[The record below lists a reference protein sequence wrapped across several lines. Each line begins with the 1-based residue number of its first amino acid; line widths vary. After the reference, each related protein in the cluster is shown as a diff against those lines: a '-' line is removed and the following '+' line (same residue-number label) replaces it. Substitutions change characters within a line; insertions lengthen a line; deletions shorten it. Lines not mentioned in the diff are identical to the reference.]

1 MNGEA
6 AVGHI
11 LYVEQRAETW
21 IIKLSCELITPS
33 KRPGCS
39 QEARKTLRKMTLISS
54 FCQWNPSL
62 FPGTDGPG
70 PLSNGYPH
78 RLNHFGASQSNVITL
93 LCLTG
98 KTHCGWISHQ
108 FRQSDFHPTP
118 TPTPTPD
125 QIWYCYCA
133 STQGLITRGMYNWG
147 KHGFLLL
154 LQPGQLSKVS
164 NTRQYK

>member
-33 KRPGCS
+33 KRPRCS

-70 PLSNGYPH
+70 PLSSGYPH

-108 FRQSDFHPTP
+108 FRQS
-118 TPTPTPD
+118 
-125 QIWYCYCA
+125 
-133 STQGLITRGMYNWG
+133 LITRGMYNWG

-154 LQPGQLSKVS
+154 LQPQPGRLSKVS